1 MKPAFRLAW
10 RLIPRHGSLN
20 NNGREEFQGFP
31 EAWER
36 YAEMALATDVAWC
49 ELEDLENGDRFSFM
63 KGNKK

>member
-20 NNGREEFQGFP
+20 NNGIEEFQGFP

-36 YAEMALATDVAWC
+36 YTEMALATDVVWC
-49 ELEDLENGDRFSFM
+49 ELEDLESGDRFSFM